1 MYLFPLLG
9 SLHPSEST
17 QTKDTMF

>member
-1 MYLFPLLG
+1 LFPLLG

-17 QTKDTMF
+17 QTKDAMF